1 MRRATLFCIA
11 TLSCMTVSLGVVQA
25 GGFQLTEHSVSAG
38 GGDSATVDGCRR
50 MQATFGESVNG
61 RLAGGDFVVVAG
73 FQARVGTYSRD
84 SIFNDGFQ
92 ECQ

>member
-11 TLSCMTVSLGVVQA
+11 TLSCMTVSLGAVQA
-25 GGFQLTEHSVSAG
+25 GGGPLVILYTR
-38 GGDSATVDGCRR
+38 DGCRR